1 MIRNL
6 ILGAA
11 VALIFY
17 YDGRYRRIPNKITF
31 SLIIF
36 GFIFNTITLGLS
48 GLTAS
53 LLGLIIGAALLLVP
67 YLKGGVGAGDVK
79 FLAAV
84 GAILGY
90 QFVTA
95 AFLYGAV
102 LGGIWSVVV
111 LIRRGSLWISVKSI
125 LYNILIKLRGGTS
138 KSVPLKTMSAGKEW
152 GFPYG
157 IVMGLGVFAVWIL
170 GIPF

>member
-1 MIRNL
+1 MQNL
-6 ILGAA
+6 ILGIAI
-11 VALIFY
+11 ALIFY

-31 SLIIF
+31 SLLVF
-36 GFIFNTITLGLS
+36 GFVFNIITQGLP
-48 GLTAS
+48 GVTFAF
-53 LLGLIIGAALLLVP
+53 LGLITGAALLLIP
-67 YLKGGVGAGDVK
+67 YLLGGVGAGDVK

-84 GAILGY
+84 GTVFGY
-90 QFVTA
+90 QFVIA

-102 LGGIWSVVV
+102 LGGIWSMIV
-111 LIRRGSLWISVKSI
+111 LIRRGSLWISIKSI
-125 LYNILIKLRGGTS
+125 LWNIAMKLTNSTS
-138 KSVPLKTMSAGKEW
+138 KVIPLKTMSAGKEW